1 VLNAGD
7 TAPDTPAVER
17 RPVPI
22 TKAAW
27 VVFVIVLVDQ
37 IAKSAADRAHAGMI
51 TPARNPDYAL
61 GIVGGPAPLLIL
73 GTVLVLALF
82 LAVIGRWAV
91 QVGIS
96 PLIPAVIAGGM
107 VANTIDRIRFGAVR
121 DFLATG
127 WLIIDVADLV
137 VFGGIVALVVAL
149 ALRVRQLRR
158 DSCTIALEIPTLRAR
173 VVRTEAA

>member
-1 VLNAGD
+1 M
-7 TAPDTPAVER
+7 ESR
-17 RPVPI
+17 RVPI
-22 TKAAW
+22 MKAACA
-27 VVFVIVLVDQ
+27 VGLVVLVDQ
-37 IAKSAADRAHAGMI
+37 TAKSAAARAHAGMI
-51 TPARNPDYAL
+51 TPARNPGYAL
-61 GIVGGPAPLLIL
+61 GVLGGPAPLLIL
-73 GTVLVLALF
+73 GTVLVLGVF

-137 VFGGIVALVVAL
+137 VLGGIVALVAAL
-149 ALRVRQLRR
+149 GLRVRQLRLE
-158 DSCTIALEIPTLRAR
+158 SHTIALDIATLCAR
-173 VVRTEAA
+173 VVPVDAV

>member
-1 VLNAGD
+1 M
-7 TAPDTPAVER
+7 ER

-22 TKAAW
+22 AKATW
-27 VVFVIVLVDQ
+27 IVLVIVLVDQ
-37 IAKSAADRAHAGMI
+37 IAKSAAARAHAGMI

-61 GIVGGPAPLLIL
+61 GIVGGPTPLLIL
-73 GTVLVLALF
+73 GTMLVLALF

-137 VFGGIVALVVAL
+137 VFGGIVALVVAFG
-149 ALRVRQLRR
+149 LRVRQLRLG
-158 DSCTIALEIPTLRAR
+158 SYTIALEITTLRAR
-173 VVRTEAA
+173 VVRADAA